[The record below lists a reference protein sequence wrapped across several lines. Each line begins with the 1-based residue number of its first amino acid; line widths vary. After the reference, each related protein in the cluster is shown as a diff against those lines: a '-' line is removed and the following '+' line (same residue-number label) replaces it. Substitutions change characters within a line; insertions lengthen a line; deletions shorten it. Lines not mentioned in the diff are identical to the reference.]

1 MTETNLST
9 SLQYIKNV
17 GPARAKVLSEIG
29 LEDSEDL
36 LYYFPRRHLDRTTV
50 TAISLLKKDMITTI
64 VGKVET
70 CGERKTR
77 KGKLFQAVL
86 SDGTGLLTLLWFNG
100 VPYIKKSIEIG
111 DQFAVHGKI
120 EFYNGLQ
127 IVHPEYDKLNIDD
140 DPLNTGSVIPLY
152 PLTQELQKAGIE
164 NRFFR
169 KIIRGM
175 LKEINNISDF
185 FPPKFLQKHKL
196 VSRYEALHWIH
207 FADKEKDVKR
217 AIYRL
222 KFDEHFFL
230 QLLMA
235 LKKES
240 NCRVGTKPLDKTGP
254 HVKLIY
260 DQLNFELTDAQ
271 NRVLKEI
278 RTDLGKPITM
288 NRLLQGDVG
297 SGKTIVAVLAA
308 AIAIG
313 NNVQIAVMAPTEI
326 LVHQHYESFK
336 AFSEIGKI
344 TCAILV
350 GNTKEGERK
359 KVIDALKTGRIDL
372 IVGTHALIQKDIEFK
387 NLGFVIVDEQHRF
400 GVVQRGDLVEK
411 GLNPHFLA
419 MTATPIPRTLAITYH
434 GDMDLSI
441 IDELPKHRK
450 PVITKKIGP
459 ERLKNVYNF
468 INNEVSKGRQCM
480 IVYPLVEETEKSD
493 LTAAVE
499 AYETLSRTA
508 FTDVNVGLIHGRM
521 KKEEKDNIMNE
532 FSDNRIQILVS
543 TTVIEVGIDVPN
555 ATVMLVEHADRFGL
569 IQLHQLRGRVGRG
582 SEKSYCIF
590 VQRDITENSRKRL
603 DIMERTND
611 GFVISDEDL
620 KLRGPGEF
628 FGIKQSGF
636 FKYKIADLV
645 MDGPIIKSARKAAFD
660 LVEKDPHLRNRSFI
674 ELRRHFLKK
683 YQHMLDFVNI
693 S

>member
-1 MTETNLST
+1 MTEIKLST

-64 VGKVET
+64 VGKVEA

-86 SDGTGLLTLLWFNG
+86 SDGTGFLTILWFNG
-100 VPYIKKSIEIG
+100 IPYIKKSIEIG

-169 KIIRGM
+169 KIIRRM
-175 LKEINNISDF
+175 LKEINNIPDF
-185 FPPKFLQKHKL
+185 FPPEFLQKHKL
-196 VSRYEALHWIH
+196 VSRDEALHWIH
-207 FADKEKDVKR
+207 FAEKEKDVKR

-326 LVHQHYESFK
+326 LVRQHYESFK
-336 AFSEIGKI
+336 KFSEIGKI

-387 NLGFVIVDEQHRF
+387 NLGLVIVDEQHRF

-468 INNEVSKGRQCM
+468 MKNEVSKGRQCM

-493 LTAAVE
+493 LAAAVE

-603 DIMERTND
+603 DILERTND

-660 LVEKDPHLRNRSFI
+660 LVAKDPHLRNRSFI

>member
-1 MTETNLST
+1 MTEINLST
-9 SLQYIKNV
+9 SLKYIKNV
-17 GPARAKVLSEIG
+17 GSARAKVLTEIG

-50 TAISLLKKDMITTI
+50 TAISLLKKGMITTI

-169 KIIRGM
+169 KIIRRM
-175 LKEINNISDF
+175 LKEINNIPDF
-185 FPPKFLQKHKL
+185 FSPEFLKKHKL

-207 FADKEKDVKR
+207 FAEKEKDVKG

-326 LVHQHYESFK
+326 LVRQHYESFK
-336 AFSEIGKI
+336 KFSEIGKI

-387 NLGFVIVDEQHRF
+387 NLGLVIVDEQHRF
-400 GVVQRGDLVEK
+400 GVAQRGDLVEK

-468 INNEVSKGRQCM
+468 MNNEVSKGRQCM

-493 LTAAVE
+493 LAAAVE

-660 LVEKDPHLRNRSFI
+660 LVAKDPHLRNRSFI

>member
-50 TAISLLKKDMITTI
+50 TAISLLKKGMITTI

-326 LVHQHYESFK
+326 LVRQHYESFK
-336 AFSEIGKI
+336 KFSEIGKI

-387 NLGFVIVDEQHRF
+387 NLGLVIVDEQHRF
-400 GVVQRGDLVEK
+400 GVAQRGDLVEK

-468 INNEVSKGRQCM
+468 MNNEVSKGRQCM

-493 LTAAVE
+493 LAAAVE

-532 FSDNRIQILVS
+532 FSDNRIKILVS

-628 FGIKQSGF
+628 FGIRQSGF

-660 LVEKDPHLRNRSFI
+660 LVAKDPHLRNRSFI

>member
-1 MTETNLST
+1 MTKTNLST

-50 TAISLLKKDMITTI
+50 TAISLLKKGMITTI

-175 LKEINNISDF
+175 LKGINNISDF
-185 FPPKFLQKHKL
+185 FPSEFLQKHKL

-326 LVHQHYESFK
+326 LVRQHYESFK
-336 AFSEIGKI
+336 KFSEIGKI

-387 NLGFVIVDEQHRF
+387 NLGLVIVDEQHRF
-400 GVVQRGDLVEK
+400 GVAQRGDLVEK

-468 INNEVSKGRQCM
+468 MNNEVSKGRQCM

-532 FSDNRIQILVS
+532 FSDNRIKILVS

-628 FGIKQSGF
+628 FGIRQSGF

-660 LVEKDPHLRNRSFI
+660 LVAKDPHLRDRSFI
-674 ELRRHFLKK
+674 ELRRHFLKE

>member
-1 MTETNLST
+1 MTEINLST

-64 VGKVET
+64 VGKVEA

-86 SDGTGLLTLLWFNG
+86 SDGTGFLTLLWFNG

-169 KIIRGM
+169 KIIRRM
-175 LKEINNISDF
+175 LKEINNIPDF
-185 FPPKFLQKHKL
+185 FPPQFLQKHKL

-207 FADKEKDVKR
+207 FAEKEKDVKR

-344 TCAILV
+344 ICAILV
-350 GNTKEGERK
+350 GNTKESERK
-359 KVIDALKTGRIDL
+359 KVIDGLKTGRIDL

-387 NLGFVIVDEQHRF
+387 NLGLVIVDEQHRF
-400 GVVQRGDLVEK
+400 GVEQRLALRDKGRTDNCAPHQLV
-411 GLNPHFLA
+411 
-419 MTATPIPRTLAITYH
+419 MTATPIPRSLAMVMYA
-434 GDMDLSI
+434 DMDVSV
-441 IDELPKHRK
+441 IDEMP
-450 PVITKKIGP
+450 P
-459 ERLKNVYNF
+459 
-468 INNEVSKGRQCM
+468 GRQPVETVVMPNSRRHAVQERIRESCARGM
-480 IVYPLVEETEKSD
+480 RAYWVCPLIDESELLDVEAVTQRAESLRQDLPELRIELLHGRNTPTEKDAVMNGFRSGQVD
-493 LTAAVE
+493 L
-499 AYETLSRTA
+499 
-508 FTDVNVGLIHGRM
+508 
-521 KKEEKDNIMNE
+521 
-532 FSDNRIQILVS
+532 LVA
-543 TTVIEVGIDVPN
+543 TTVIEVGVDVPEASLMVIEN
-555 ATVMLVEHADRFGL
+555 AERLGL
-569 IQLHQLRGRVGRG
+569 AQLHQLRGRVGRG
-582 SEKSYCIF
+582 DRKSACVLMY
-590 VQRDITENSRKRL
+590 QAPLGERAKARL
-603 DIMERTND
+603 STMRVTND
-611 GFVISDEDL
+611 GFEIAQKDL
-620 KLRGPGEF
+620 ELRGPGELL
-628 FGIKQSGF
+628 GTRQSGLPQF
-636 FKYKIADLV
+636 RIADLTR
-645 MDGPIIKSARKAAFD
+645 D
-660 LVEKDPHLRNRSFI
+660 
-674 ELRRHFLKK
+674 
-683 YQHMLDFVNI
+683 HMLLQDVREVAAQLLENGETKLIDRLIRRWLRTEDGFY
-693 S
+693 SA

>member
-1 MTETNLST
+1 MTEINLST

-64 VGKVET
+64 VGKVEA

-86 SDGTGLLTLLWFNG
+86 SDGTGFLTILWFNG
-100 VPYIKKSIEIG
+100 IPYIKKSIEIG

-169 KIIRGM
+169 KIIRRM
-175 LKEINNISDF
+175 LKEINNIPDF
-185 FPPKFLQKHKL
+185 FPPEFLQKYKL

-326 LVHQHYESFK
+326 LVRQHYESFK
-336 AFSEIGKI
+336 TFFETGRI

-350 GNTKEGERK
+350 GNTKESERK

-387 NLGFVIVDEQHRF
+387 NLGLVIVDEQHRF
-400 GVVQRGDLVEK
+400 GVAQRGDLVEK

-419 MTATPIPRTLAITYH
+419 MTATPIPRTLAITYY

-468 INNEVSKGRQCM
+468 MKNEVSKGRQCM

-493 LTAAVE
+493 LAAAVE

-508 FTDVNVGLIHGRM
+508 FSDVNVGLIHGRM

-603 DIMERTND
+603 DILERTND

-660 LVEKDPHLRNRSFI
+660 LVAKDPHLRNRSFI

>member
-1 MTETNLST
+1 MTKTNLST

-50 TAISLLKKDMITTI
+50 TAISLLKKGMITTI

-77 KGKLFQAVL
+77 KGKLFQAIL
-86 SDGTGLLTLLWFNG
+86 SDGTGFLTLLWFNG

-175 LKEINNISDF
+175 LKGIDNISDF
-185 FPPKFLQKHKL
+185 FPSKFLQKHKL

-326 LVHQHYESFK
+326 LVRQHYESFK
-336 AFSEIGKI
+336 KFSEIGKI

-387 NLGFVIVDEQHRF
+387 NLGLVIVDEQHRF
-400 GVVQRGDLVEK
+400 GVAQRGDLVEK

-468 INNEVSKGRQCM
+468 MNNEVSKGRQCM

-493 LTAAVE
+493 LAAAVE

-508 FTDVNVGLIHGRM
+508 FRDVNVGLIHGRM

-532 FSDNRIQILVS
+532 FSDNRIKILVS

-603 DIMERTND
+603 DIMERIND

-628 FGIKQSGF
+628 FGIRQSGF

-660 LVEKDPHLRNRSFI
+660 LVAKDPHLRDRSFI
-674 ELRRHFLKK
+674 ELRRHFLKE

>member
-1 MTETNLST
+1 MTEINLST

-64 VGKVET
+64 VGKVEA

-86 SDGTGLLTLLWFNG
+86 SDGTGFLTLLWFNG
-100 VPYIKKSIEIG
+100 IPYIKKSIEIG

-169 KIIRGM
+169 KIIRRM
-175 LKEINNISDF
+175 LKEINNIPDF

-207 FADKEKDVKR
+207 FAEKEKDVKG

-326 LVHQHYESFK
+326 LVRQHYESFK
-336 AFSEIGKI
+336 KFSEIGKI

-387 NLGFVIVDEQHRF
+387 NLGLVIVDEQHRF

-468 INNEVSKGRQCM
+468 MKNEVSKGRQCM

-493 LTAAVE
+493 LAAAVE

-660 LVEKDPHLRNRSFI
+660 LVAKDPHLRNRSFI

>member
-1 MTETNLST
+1 MTKTNLST

-50 TAISLLKKDMITTI
+50 TAISLLKKGMITTI

-175 LKEINNISDF
+175 LKGINNISDF
-185 FPPKFLQKHKL
+185 FPSEFLQKHKL

-288 NRLLQGDVG
+288 KRLLQGDVG

-326 LVHQHYESFK
+326 LVRQHYESFK
-336 AFSEIGKI
+336 KFSEIGKI

-387 NLGFVIVDEQHRF
+387 NLGLVIVDEQHRF
-400 GVVQRGDLVEK
+400 GVAQRGDLVEK

-468 INNEVSKGRQCM
+468 MNNEVSKGRQCM

-532 FSDNRIQILVS
+532 FSDNRIKILVS

-628 FGIKQSGF
+628 FGIRQSGF

-660 LVEKDPHLRNRSFI
+660 LVAKDPHLRNRSFI

>member
-1 MTETNLST
+1 MTKTNLST

-50 TAISLLKKDMITTI
+50 TAISLLKKGMITTI

-326 LVHQHYESFK
+326 LVRQHYESFK
-336 AFSEIGKI
+336 KFSEIGKI

-387 NLGFVIVDEQHRF
+387 NLGLVIVDEQHRF
-400 GVVQRGDLVEK
+400 GVAQRGDLVEK

-468 INNEVSKGRQCM
+468 MNNEVSKGRQCM

-493 LTAAVE
+493 LAAAVE

-628 FGIKQSGF
+628 FGIRQSGF

-660 LVEKDPHLRNRSFI
+660 LVAKDPHLRNRSFI
-674 ELRRHFLKK
+674 ELRRHFLKE

>member
-1 MTETNLST
+1 MTEINLST
-9 SLQYIKNV
+9 FLQYIKNV

-77 KGKLFQAVL
+77 KGKLFQAIL
-86 SDGTGLLTLLWFNG
+86 SDGTGFLTLLWFNG
-100 VPYIKKSIEIG
+100 VPYIKKSIKIG

-185 FPPKFLQKHKL
+185 FPSEFLQKHKL

-326 LVHQHYESFK
+326 LVRQHYESFK
-336 AFSEIGKI
+336 KFSEIGKI

-387 NLGFVIVDEQHRF
+387 NLGLVIVDEQHRF
-400 GVVQRGDLVEK
+400 GVAQRGDLVEK

-450 PVITKKIGP
+450 PVITKKIDP

-468 INNEVSKGRQCM
+468 MNNEVSKGRQCM

-493 LTAAVE
+493 LAAAVE

-532 FSDNRIQILVS
+532 FSDNRIKILVS

-628 FGIKQSGF
+628 FGIRQSGF

-660 LVEKDPHLRNRSFI
+660 LVVKDPHLRNRSFI

>member
-1 MTETNLST
+1 MTEINLST
-9 SLQYIKNV
+9 FLQYIKNV

-77 KGKLFQAVL
+77 KGKLFQAIL
-86 SDGTGLLTLLWFNG
+86 SDGTGFLTLLWFNG
-100 VPYIKKSIEIG
+100 VPYIKKSIKIG

-169 KIIRGM
+169 KIIRRM
-175 LKEINNISDF
+175 LKEINNIPDF
-185 FPPKFLQKHKL
+185 FPPKFLQKNKL

-326 LVHQHYESFK
+326 LVRQHYESFK
-336 AFSEIGKI
+336 KFSEIGKI

-387 NLGFVIVDEQHRF
+387 NLGLVIVDEQHRF
-400 GVVQRGDLVEK
+400 GVAQRGDLVEK

-450 PVITKKIGP
+450 PVITKKIDP

-468 INNEVSKGRQCM
+468 MNNEVSKGRQCM

-493 LTAAVE
+493 LAAAVE

-532 FSDNRIQILVS
+532 FSDNRIKILVS

-590 VQRDITENSRKRL
+590 VQRNITENSRKRL

-660 LVEKDPHLRNRSFI
+660 LVVKDPHLRNRSFI

>member
-1 MTETNLST
+1 MSETSLST

-50 TAISLLKKDMITTI
+50 TAISLLKKGMITTI

-185 FPPKFLQKHKL
+185 FPSEFLQKHKL

-336 AFSEIGKI
+336 KFSEIGKI

-387 NLGFVIVDEQHRF
+387 NLGLVIVDEQHRF
-400 GVVQRGDLVEK
+400 GVAQRGDLVEK

-468 INNEVSKGRQCM
+468 MNNEVSKGRQCM

-493 LTAAVE
+493 LAAAVE

>member
-1 MTETNLST
+1 MTEINFST

-17 GPARAKVLSEIG
+17 GPTRAKVLSEIG

-50 TAISLLKKDMITTI
+50 TAISLLKKGMITTI

-185 FPPKFLQKHKL
+185 FPSEFLQKHKL

-326 LVHQHYESFK
+326 LVRQHYESFK
-336 AFSEIGKI
+336 KFSEIGKI

-387 NLGFVIVDEQHRF
+387 NLGLVIVDEQHRF

-419 MTATPIPRTLAITYH
+419 MTATPIPRTLAITYY

-459 ERLKNVYNF
+459 ERVKNVYNF
-468 INNEVSKGRQCM
+468 MKNEVSKGRQCM

>member
-17 GPARAKVLSEIG
+17 GPTRAKVLSEIG

-50 TAISLLKKDMITTI
+50 TAISLLKKGMITTI

-86 SDGTGLLTLLWFNG
+86 SDGTGFLTLLWFNG
-100 VPYIKKSIEIG
+100 IPYIKKSIEIG

-175 LKEINNISDF
+175 LKGINNISDF
-185 FPPKFLQKHKL
+185 FPSEFLQKHKL

-326 LVHQHYESFK
+326 LVRQHYESFK
-336 AFSEIGKI
+336 KFSEIGKI

-387 NLGFVIVDEQHRF
+387 NLGLVIVDEQHRF

-468 INNEVSKGRQCM
+468 MNNEVSKGRQCM

-628 FGIKQSGF
+628 FGIRQSGF

-660 LVEKDPHLRNRSFI
+660 LVAKDPHLRDRSFI
-674 ELRRHFLKK
+674 ELRRHFLKE

>member
-50 TAISLLKKDMITTI
+50 TAISLLKKGMITTI

-207 FADKEKDVKR
+207 FTDKEKDVKR

-326 LVHQHYESFK
+326 LVRQHYESFK
-336 AFSEIGKI
+336 KFSEIGKI

-387 NLGFVIVDEQHRF
+387 NLGLVIVDEQHRF
-400 GVVQRGDLVEK
+400 GVAQRGDLVEK

-468 INNEVSKGRQCM
+468 MNNEVSKGRQCM

-532 FSDNRIQILVS
+532 FSDNRIKILVS

>member
-1 MTETNLST
+1 MTEINLST

-64 VGKVET
+64 VGKVEA

-86 SDGTGLLTLLWFNG
+86 SDGTGFLTLLWFNG
-100 VPYIKKSIEIG
+100 IPYIKKSIEIG

-169 KIIRGM
+169 KIIRRM
-175 LKEINNISDF
+175 LKEINNIPDF
-185 FPPKFLQKHKL
+185 FPPEFLQKYKL

-207 FADKEKDVKR
+207 FAEKEKDVKR

-336 AFSEIGKI
+336 TFSEIGKI

-350 GNTKEGERK
+350 GNTKESERK
-359 KVIDALKTGRIDL
+359 KVIDGLKTGRIDL

-387 NLGFVIVDEQHRF
+387 NLGLVIVDEQHRF

-468 INNEVSKGRQCM
+468 MKNEVSKGRQCM

-493 LTAAVE
+493 LAAAVE

-521 KKEEKDNIMNE
+521 KKEEKDNIMNK

-660 LVEKDPHLRNRSFI
+660 LVAKDPHLRNRSFI

>member
-1 MTETNLST
+1 MTEINLST

-64 VGKVET
+64 VGKVEA

-86 SDGTGLLTLLWFNG
+86 SDGTGFLTLLWFNG
-100 VPYIKKSIEIG
+100 IPYIKKSIEIG

-169 KIIRGM
+169 KIIRRM
-175 LKEINNISDF
+175 LKEINNIPDF

-326 LVHQHYESFK
+326 LVRQHYESFK
-336 AFSEIGKI
+336 EFSEIGKI

-387 NLGFVIVDEQHRF
+387 NLGLVIVDEQHRF
-400 GVVQRGDLVEK
+400 GVAQRGDLVEK

-468 INNEVSKGRQCM
+468 MKNEVSKGRQCM

-493 LTAAVE
+493 LAAAVE

-521 KKEEKDNIMNE
+521 KKEEKDNIMNK

-660 LVEKDPHLRNRSFI
+660 LVAKDPHLRNRSFI

-683 YQHMLDFVNI
+683 YQHMLDFINI

>member
-1 MTETNLST
+1 MTKINLST
-9 SLQYIKNV
+9 SLKYIKNV
-17 GPARAKVLSEIG
+17 GSARAKVLTEIG

-50 TAISLLKKDMITTI
+50 TAISLLKKGMITTI

-152 PLTQELQKAGIE
+152 PLTKELQKAGIE

-185 FPPKFLQKHKL
+185 FPSEFLQKHKL

-326 LVHQHYESFK
+326 LVRQHYESFK
-336 AFSEIGKI
+336 KFSEIGKI

-387 NLGFVIVDEQHRF
+387 NLGLVIVDEQHRF
-400 GVVQRGDLVEK
+400 GVAQRGDLVEK

-468 INNEVSKGRQCM
+468 MNNEVSKGRQCM

-493 LTAAVE
+493 LAAAVE

-532 FSDNRIQILVS
+532 FSDNRIKILVS

-628 FGIKQSGF
+628 FGIRQSGF

-660 LVEKDPHLRNRSFI
+660 LVAKDPHLRNRSFI

>member
-1 MTETNLST
+1 MTEINFST
-9 SLQYIKNV
+9 SLQYIKNI
-17 GPARAKVLSEIG
+17 GSARAKVLSEIG
-29 LEDSEDL
+29 LEYSEDL

-50 TAISLLKKDMITTI
+50 TAISLLKKDMVTTI

-86 SDGTGLLTLLWFNG
+86 SDGTGFLTLLWFNG
-100 VPYIKKSIEIG
+100 VSYIKKSIKIG

-169 KIIRGM
+169 KIIRRM
-175 LKEINNISDF
+175 LKEINNIPDF

-235 LKKES
+235 FKKES

-326 LVHQHYESFK
+326 LVRQHYESFK
-336 AFSEIGKI
+336 KFSEIGKI

-350 GNTKEGERK
+350 GNTKEDERK

-387 NLGFVIVDEQHRF
+387 NLGLVIVDEQHRF
-400 GVVQRGDLVEK
+400 GVTQRGDLVEK

-468 INNEVSKGRQCM
+468 MNNEVSKGRQCM

-493 LTAAVE
+493 LAAAVE

-508 FTDVNVGLIHGRM
+508 FTNVNVGLIHGRM

-628 FGIKQSGF
+628 FGIRQSGF

-660 LVEKDPHLRNRSFI
+660 LVAKDPHLRNRSFI

>member
-17 GPARAKVLSEIG
+17 GPARAKVLSEIS

-207 FADKEKDVKR
+207 FADKEKDVKG

-336 AFSEIGKI
+336 TFSEIGKI

-387 NLGFVIVDEQHRF
+387 NLGLVIVDEQHRF
-400 GVVQRGDLVEK
+400 GVVQRGNLVEK

-468 INNEVSKGRQCM
+468 MNNEVSKGRQCM

-493 LTAAVE
+493 LAAAVE

-532 FSDNRIQILVS
+532 FSDNRIKILVS

-628 FGIKQSGF
+628 FGIRQSGF

-660 LVEKDPHLRNRSFI
+660 LVAKDPHLRNRSFI

>member
-1 MTETNLST
+1 
-9 SLQYIKNV
+9 
-17 GPARAKVLSEIG
+17 
-29 LEDSEDL
+29 
-36 LYYFPRRHLDRTTV
+36 
-50 TAISLLKKDMITTI
+50 MITTI
-64 VGKVET
+64 VGKVEA

-86 SDGTGLLTLLWFNG
+86 SDGTGFLTLLWFNG
-100 VPYIKKSIEIG
+100 IPYIKKSIEIG

-169 KIIRGM
+169 KIIRRM
-175 LKEINNISDF
+175 LKEINNIPDF

-207 FADKEKDVKR
+207 FAEKEKDVKR

-326 LVHQHYESFK
+326 LVRQHYESFK
-336 AFSEIGKI
+336 KFSEIGKI

-387 NLGFVIVDEQHRF
+387 NLGLVIVDEQHRF

-468 INNEVSKGRQCM
+468 MNNEVSKGRQCM

-493 LTAAVE
+493 LAAAVE

-508 FTDVNVGLIHGRM
+508 FTNVNVGLIHGRM

-628 FGIKQSGF
+628 FGIRQSGF

-645 MDGPIIKSARKAAFD
+645 MDGPIIKSARKAAFNM
-660 LVEKDPHLRNRSFI
+660 VAKDPHLRNRSFI

>member
-1 MTETNLST
+1 MTEINFST

-17 GPARAKVLSEIG
+17 GPTRAKVLSEIG
-29 LEDSEDL
+29 LECSEDL

-50 TAISLLKKDMITTI
+50 TAISLLKKDMVTTI

-86 SDGTGLLTLLWFNG
+86 SDGTGFLTLLWFNG
-100 VPYIKKSIEIG
+100 VPYIKKSIKIG

-169 KIIRGM
+169 KIIRRM
-175 LKEINNISDF
+175 LKEINNIPDF
-185 FPPKFLQKHKL
+185 FPLKFLQKHKL

-240 NCRVGTKPLDKTGP
+240 NSRVGTKPLNKTGP
-254 HVKLIY
+254 HIKLIY

-326 LVHQHYESFK
+326 LVRQHYESFK
-336 AFSEIGKI
+336 KFSEIGKI

-387 NLGFVIVDEQHRF
+387 NLGLVIIDEQHRF

-468 INNEVSKGRQCM
+468 MNNEVSKGRQCM

-493 LTAAVE
+493 LAAAVE

-508 FTDVNVGLIHGRM
+508 FTNVNVGLIHGRM
-521 KKEEKDNIMNE
+521 KKEEKENIMNE

-628 FGIKQSGF
+628 FGIRQSGF

-645 MDGPIIKSARKAAFD
+645 MDGPIIKSARKAAFNM
-660 LVEKDPHLRNRSFI
+660 VAKDPHLRNRSFI

>member
-1 MTETNLST
+1 MTKTNLST

-50 TAISLLKKDMITTI
+50 TAISLLKKGMITTI

-169 KIIRGM
+169 KIIRRM
-175 LKEINNISDF
+175 LKEINNIPDF

-326 LVHQHYESFK
+326 LVRQHYESFK
-336 AFSEIGKI
+336 KFSEIGKI

-387 NLGFVIVDEQHRF
+387 NLGLVIVDEQHRF
-400 GVVQRGDLVEK
+400 GVAQRGDLVEK

-468 INNEVSKGRQCM
+468 MNNEVSKGRQCM

-493 LTAAVE
+493 LAAAVE

-628 FGIKQSGF
+628 FGIRQSGF

-660 LVEKDPHLRNRSFI
+660 LVAKDPHLRNRSFI

>member
-1 MTETNLST
+1 MTEINLST

-17 GPARAKVLSEIG
+17 GPTRAKVLSEIG

-64 VGKVET
+64 VGKVDA

-86 SDGTGLLTLLWFNG
+86 SDGTGFLTLLWFNG

-169 KIIRGM
+169 KIIRRM
-175 LKEINNISDF
+175 LKEINNIPDF
-185 FPPKFLQKHKL
+185 FPPQFLQKHKL
-196 VSRYEALHWIH
+196 VSRDEALHWIH
-207 FADKEKDVKR
+207 FAEKEKDVKR

-336 AFSEIGKI
+336 TFFEIGKI

-350 GNTKEGERK
+350 GNTKESERK
-359 KVIDALKTGRIDL
+359 KVIDGLKTGRIDL

-387 NLGFVIVDEQHRF
+387 NLGLVIVDEQHRF

-419 MTATPIPRTLAITYH
+419 MTATPIPRTLAITYY

-468 INNEVSKGRQCM
+468 MKNEVSKGRQCM

-493 LTAAVE
+493 LAAAVE

-508 FTDVNVGLIHGRM
+508 FTDVNLGLIHGRM
-521 KKEEKDNIMNE
+521 KKEEKDNIMNK

-611 GFVISDEDL
+611 GFVISDQDL

-645 MDGPIIKSARKAAFD
+645 MDGAIIKSARKAAFD
-660 LVEKDPHLRNRSFI
+660 LVAKDPHLRNRSFI

-683 YQHMLDFVNI
+683 YQHMLDFINI

>member
-1 MTETNLST
+1 MTEINLST

-17 GPARAKVLSEIG
+17 GSARAKVLTEIG

-64 VGKVET
+64 VGKVEA

-86 SDGTGLLTLLWFNG
+86 SDGTGFLTLLWFNG
-100 VPYIKKSIEIG
+100 IPYIKKSIEIG

-169 KIIRGM
+169 KIIRRM
-175 LKEINNISDF
+175 LKEINNIPDF
-185 FPPKFLQKHKL
+185 FPPEFLQKYKL

-326 LVHQHYESFK
+326 LVRQHYESFK
-336 AFSEIGKI
+336 NFSEIGKI

-387 NLGFVIVDEQHRF
+387 NLGLVIVDEQHRF

-468 INNEVSKGRQCM
+468 MKNEVSKGRQCM

-493 LTAAVE
+493 LAAAVE

-521 KKEEKDNIMNE
+521 KKEEKDNIMNK

-603 DIMERTND
+603 DILERTND

-660 LVEKDPHLRNRSFI
+660 LVAKDPHLRNRSFI

>member
-1 MTETNLST
+1 MTEINLST
-9 SLQYIKNV
+9 FLQYIKNV

-77 KGKLFQAVL
+77 KGKLFQAIL
-86 SDGTGLLTLLWFNG
+86 SDGTGFLTLLWFNG
-100 VPYIKKSIEIG
+100 VPYIKKSIKIG

-169 KIIRGM
+169 KIIRRM
-175 LKEINNISDF
+175 LKEINNIPDF
-185 FPPKFLQKHKL
+185 FPPKFLQKNKL

-326 LVHQHYESFK
+326 LVRQHYESFK
-336 AFSEIGKI
+336 KFSEIGKI

-387 NLGFVIVDEQHRF
+387 NLGLVIVDEQHRF
-400 GVVQRGDLVEK
+400 GVAQRGDLVEK

-468 INNEVSKGRQCM
+468 MNNEVSKGRQCM

-493 LTAAVE
+493 LAAAVE

-532 FSDNRIQILVS
+532 FSDNRIKILVS

-590 VQRDITENSRKRL
+590 VQRNITENSRKRL

-628 FGIKQSGF
+628 FGIRQSGF

-645 MDGPIIKSARKAAFD
+645 MDGPIIKSARKAAFNM
-660 LVEKDPHLRNRSFI
+660 VAKDPHLRNRSFI

>member
-1 MTETNLST
+1 MTKTNLST

-50 TAISLLKKDMITTI
+50 TAISLLKKGMITTI

-77 KGKLFQAVL
+77 KGKLFQAIL
-86 SDGTGLLTLLWFNG
+86 SDGTGFLTLLWFNG
-100 VPYIKKSIEIG
+100 VPYIKKSIKIG

-169 KIIRGM
+169 KIIRRM
-175 LKEINNISDF
+175 LKEINNIPDF
-185 FPPKFLQKHKL
+185 FPPKFLQKNKL

-326 LVHQHYESFK
+326 LVRQHYESFK
-336 AFSEIGKI
+336 KFSEIGKI

-387 NLGFVIVDEQHRF
+387 NLGLVIVDEQHRF
-400 GVVQRGDLVEK
+400 GVAQRGDLVEK

-468 INNEVSKGRQCM
+468 MNNEVSKGRQCM

-493 LTAAVE
+493 LAAAVE

-532 FSDNRIQILVS
+532 FSDNRIKILVS

-603 DIMERTND
+603 DILERTND

-660 LVEKDPHLRNRSFI
+660 LVAKDPHLRDRSFI
-674 ELRRHFLKK
+674 ELRRHFLKE

>member
-1 MTETNLST
+1 MTEINFST

-17 GPARAKVLSEIG
+17 GPTRAKVLSEIG
-29 LEDSEDL
+29 LECSEDL

-50 TAISLLKKDMITTI
+50 TAISLLKKDMVTTI

-86 SDGTGLLTLLWFNG
+86 SDGTGFLTLLWFNG
-100 VPYIKKSIEIG
+100 IPYIKKSIEIG

-169 KIIRGM
+169 KIIRRM
-175 LKEINNISDF
+175 LKEINNIPDF

-240 NCRVGTKPLDKTGP
+240 NSRVGTKPLNKTGP
-254 HVKLIY
+254 HIKLIY

-326 LVHQHYESFK
+326 LVRQHYESFK
-336 AFSEIGKI
+336 KFSEIGKI

-387 NLGFVIVDEQHRF
+387 NLGLVIVDEQHRF

-419 MTATPIPRTLAITYH
+419 MTATPIPRTLAVTYH

-468 INNEVSKGRQCM
+468 MNNEVSKGRQCM

-493 LTAAVE
+493 LAAAVE

-628 FGIKQSGF
+628 FGIRQSGF

-645 MDGPIIKSARKAAFD
+645 MDGPIIKSARKAAFNM
-660 LVEKDPHLRNRSFI
+660 VAKDPHLRNRSFI

>member
-1 MTETNLST
+1 MTEINFST

-17 GPARAKVLSEIG
+17 GPTRAKVLSEIG
-29 LEDSEDL
+29 LECSEDL

-50 TAISLLKKDMITTI
+50 TAISLLKKDMVTTI

-86 SDGTGLLTLLWFNG
+86 SDGTGFLTLLWFNG
-100 VPYIKKSIEIG
+100 VPYIKKSIKIG

-169 KIIRGM
+169 KIIRRM
-175 LKEINNISDF
+175 LKEINNIPDF

-326 LVHQHYESFK
+326 LVRQHYESFK
-336 AFSEIGKI
+336 KFSEIGKI

-387 NLGFVIVDEQHRF
+387 NLGLVIVDEQHRF

-468 INNEVSKGRQCM
+468 MKNEVSKGRQCM

-493 LTAAVE
+493 LAAAVE

-508 FTDVNVGLIHGRM
+508 FTNVNVGLIHGRM

-628 FGIKQSGF
+628 FGIRQSGF

-645 MDGPIIKSARKAAFD
+645 MDGPIIKSARKAAFNM
-660 LVEKDPHLRNRSFI
+660 VAKDPHLRNRSFI

>member
-1 MTETNLST
+1 MTEINLST

-17 GPARAKVLSEIG
+17 GSARAKVLSEIG

-50 TAISLLKKDMITTI
+50 TAISLLKKGMITTI

-185 FPPKFLQKHKL
+185 FPSEFLQKHKL

-336 AFSEIGKI
+336 KFSEIGKI

-387 NLGFVIVDEQHRF
+387 NLGLVIVDEQHRF
-400 GVVQRGDLVEK
+400 GVAQRGDLVEK

-468 INNEVSKGRQCM
+468 MNNEVSKGRQCM

-493 LTAAVE
+493 LAAAVE

-620 KLRGPGEF
+620 KLRGPGVF

-660 LVEKDPHLRNRSFI
+660 LVAKDPHLRNRSFI

>member
-1 MTETNLST
+1 MTEINLST
-9 SLQYIKNV
+9 SLKYIKNV
-17 GPARAKVLSEIG
+17 GSARAKVLTEIG

-50 TAISLLKKDMITTI
+50 TAISLLKKGMITTI

-185 FPPKFLQKHKL
+185 FPSEFLQKHKL

-326 LVHQHYESFK
+326 LVRQHYESFK
-336 AFSEIGKI
+336 KFSEIGKI

-387 NLGFVIVDEQHRF
+387 NLGLVIVDEQHRF
-400 GVVQRGDLVEK
+400 GVAQRGDLVEK

-468 INNEVSKGRQCM
+468 MNNEVSKGRQCM

-628 FGIKQSGF
+628 FGIRQSGF

-660 LVEKDPHLRNRSFI
+660 LVAKDPHLRNRSFI

>member
-1 MTETNLST
+1 MTKTNLST

-50 TAISLLKKDMITTI
+50 TAISLLKKGMITTI

-185 FPPKFLQKHKL
+185 FPSEFLQKHKL

-326 LVHQHYESFK
+326 LVRQHYESFK
-336 AFSEIGKI
+336 KFSEIGKI

-387 NLGFVIVDEQHRF
+387 NLGLVIVDEQHRF
-400 GVVQRGDLVEK
+400 GVAQRGDLVEK

-468 INNEVSKGRQCM
+468 MNNEVSKGRQCM

-532 FSDNRIQILVS
+532 FSDNRIKILVS

-628 FGIKQSGF
+628 FGIRQSGF

-660 LVEKDPHLRNRSFI
+660 LVAKDPHLRNRSFI
-674 ELRRHFLKK
+674 ELRRHFLKE

>member
-1 MTETNLST
+1 MTEINLST

-17 GPARAKVLSEIG
+17 GSARAKVLSEIG

-64 VGKVET
+64 VGKVEA

-86 SDGTGLLTLLWFNG
+86 SDGTGFLTLLWFNG
-100 VPYIKKSIEIG
+100 IPYIKKSIEIG

-169 KIIRGM
+169 KIIRRM
-175 LKEINNISDF
+175 LKEINNIPDF
-185 FPPKFLQKHKL
+185 FPPEFLQKYKL

-326 LVHQHYESFK
+326 LVRQHYESFK
-336 AFSEIGKI
+336 TFFETGKI

-350 GNTKEGERK
+350 GNTKESERK

-387 NLGFVIVDEQHRF
+387 NLGLVIVDEQHRF

-468 INNEVSKGRQCM
+468 MKNEVSKGRQCM

-493 LTAAVE
+493 LAAAVE

-521 KKEEKDNIMNE
+521 KKEEKDNIMNK

-660 LVEKDPHLRNRSFI
+660 LVAKDPHLRNRSFI

>member
-1 MTETNLST
+1 MTKTNLST

-50 TAISLLKKDMITTI
+50 TAISLLKKGMITTI

-175 LKEINNISDF
+175 LKGIDNISDF
-185 FPPKFLQKHKL
+185 FPSEFLQKHKL

-326 LVHQHYESFK
+326 LVRQHYESFK
-336 AFSEIGKI
+336 KFSEIGKI

-387 NLGFVIVDEQHRF
+387 NLGLVIVDEQHRF
-400 GVVQRGDLVEK
+400 GVAQRGDLVEK

-450 PVITKKIGP
+450 PVITKKIDP

-468 INNEVSKGRQCM
+468 MNNEVSKGRQCM

-493 LTAAVE
+493 LAAAVE

-532 FSDNRIQILVS
+532 FSDNRIKILVS

-590 VQRDITENSRKRL
+590 VQRNITENSRKRL

-660 LVEKDPHLRNRSFI
+660 LVVKDPHLRNRSFI

>member
-1 MTETNLST
+1 MTEINLST
-9 SLQYIKNV
+9 SLKYIKNV
-17 GPARAKVLSEIG
+17 GSARAKVLTEIG

-50 TAISLLKKDMITTI
+50 TAISLLKKGMITTI

-185 FPPKFLQKHKL
+185 FPSEFLQKHKL

-326 LVHQHYESFK
+326 LVRQHYESFK
-336 AFSEIGKI
+336 KFSEIGKI

-468 INNEVSKGRQCM
+468 MNNEVSKGRQCM

-499 AYETLSRTA
+499 GYETLSRTA

-611 GFVISDEDL
+611 GFIISDEDL

-660 LVEKDPHLRNRSFI
+660 LVAKDPHLRNRSFI

>member
-1 MTETNLST
+1 MTEINLST

-17 GPARAKVLSEIG
+17 GPARVKVLSDIG
-29 LEDSEDL
+29 LKDSEDL

-175 LKEINNISDF
+175 LKGINNISDF
-185 FPPKFLQKHKL
+185 FPSEFLRKHKL

-207 FADKEKDVKR
+207 FPEKEKDVKG

-326 LVHQHYESFK
+326 LVRQHYESFK
-336 AFSEIGKI
+336 KFSEIGKI

-372 IVGTHALIQKDIEFK
+372 IVGTHALIQKDINFK

-468 INNEVSKGRQCM
+468 MNNEVSKGRQCM

-499 AYETLSRTA
+499 GYETLSRTA

-532 FSDNRIQILVS
+532 FSDNRIKILVS

-660 LVEKDPHLRNRSFI
+660 LVAKDPHLRNRSFI

>member
-1 MTETNLST
+1 MTEINLST
-9 SLQYIKNV
+9 SLKYIKNV
-17 GPARAKVLSEIG
+17 GSARAKVLSEIG

-50 TAISLLKKDMITTI
+50 TAISLLKKGMITTI

-100 VPYIKKSIEIG
+100 VSYIKKSIKIG

-169 KIIRGM
+169 KIIRRM
-175 LKEINNISDF
+175 LKEINNIPDF

-326 LVHQHYESFK
+326 LVRQHYESFK
-336 AFSEIGKI
+336 KFSEIGKI

-387 NLGFVIVDEQHRF
+387 NLGLVIVDEQHRF
-400 GVVQRGDLVEK
+400 GVAQRGDLVEK

-468 INNEVSKGRQCM
+468 MNNEVSKGRQCM

-493 LTAAVE
+493 LAAAVE
-499 AYETLSRTA
+499 AYKTLSRTT

-532 FSDNRIQILVS
+532 FSDNRIKILVS

-628 FGIKQSGF
+628 FGIRQSGF

-660 LVEKDPHLRNRSFI
+660 LVAKDPHLRNRSFI